1 MTQNHIL
8 IVEDEQKI
16 ADLIQDYLQQDGF
29 GTTIVSRGDMVLP
42 AVKKSPPDLVLL
54 DLMLPGL
61 DGMSIC
67 REIRKFS
74 HLPIIMLT
82 AKVEELDR
90 LLGLEMGADDYIC
103 KPSSPREV
111 VARVKAVLRRTRP
124 EPLEQKLVQGPIVLD
139 TDSRQVT
146 VNDTQMTLTP
156 SEFKLLQVF
165 MSAPSKVFSRDEL
178 VQRVQGY
185 DYEGYDRTVDS
196 HIKNL
201 RKKIG
206 ALLPGQEAIATVYG
220 VGYKLNITSP

>member
-1 MTQNHIL
+1 MTQQHVL
-8 IVEDEQKI
+8 IVEDELKI
-16 ADLIQDYLQQDGF
+16 ARLIQDYLQKDGF
-29 GTTIVSRGDMVLP
+29 QTTIVNRGDQVL
-42 AVKKSPPDLVLL
+42 ASIKKSPPDLVLL
-54 DLMLPGL
+54 DIMLPGL
-61 DGMSIC
+61 DGMAVC

-74 HLPIIMLT
+74 FLPIIMLT
-82 AKVEELDR
+82 AKIEELDR

-103 KPSSPREV
+103 KPFSPREV

-124 EPLEQKLVQGPIVLD
+124 EPADQKLVQGLLVLD

-146 VNDTQMTLTP
+146 VKGTPLEVTP

-165 MSAPSKVFSRDEL
+165 MSSPNKVFSRDEL

-201 RKKIG
+201 RKKITTH
-206 ALLPGQEAIATVYG
+206 LPGQEVIITVYG
-220 VGYKLNITSP
+220 VGYKLSITTE